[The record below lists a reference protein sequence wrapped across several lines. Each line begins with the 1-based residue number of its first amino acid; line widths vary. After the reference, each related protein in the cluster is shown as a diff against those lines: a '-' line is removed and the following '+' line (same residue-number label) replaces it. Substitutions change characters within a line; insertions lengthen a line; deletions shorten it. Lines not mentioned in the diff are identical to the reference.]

1 MSIERSAPSKRIMRQ
16 ANKFLFLDED
26 LELALEAFSQPRCS
40 ALPRGF
46 RLEKN
51 LSMVNSCSRR
61 RNWKKTAV
69 ADFALVWQ
77 QLKQQQPP
85 ALSKLAA
92 EDQQSGLLVTITL
105 TLLRL
110 LSRLFSTPKLRIKRR
125 QRYAFGPPCCCR
137 TQAVKLANLDNHPG
151 RDGRSRRQHKVF
163 LLIIRRIAL
172 FHTNYGVK
180 IRHAYLTGG
189 DMLRNFGG
197 GLSFCLDLNFVSKCG
212 GIHFFL
218 TNFSALEFRR
228 NKLFCFQRGCEIFC
242 GQLCVESGRI
252 EVTEVTNKKVLT
264 DLKLF
269 QKRVLFQI
277 NLLF

>member
-1 MSIERSAPSKRIMRQ
+1 MLVFLGPQFISKPLVIIFSLTDMSIERSAPSKRIMRQ

-189 DMLRNFGG
+189 DMLRKNFGG
-197 GLSFCLDLNFVSKCG
+197 EQSFCLDSDFVSKCR

-218 TNFSALEFRR
+218 TSFSVLDATS
-228 NKLFCFQRGCEIFC
+228 CFVFER
-242 GQLCVESGRI
+242 LCDFVG
-252 EVTEVTNKKVLT
+252 
-264 DLKLF
+264 
-269 QKRVLFQI
+269 
-277 NLLF
+277 